1 MEEINYQIRPVRPSD
16 LAAVTEVEAVCFPAA
31 EAAPEES
38 FQSRIEAFP
47 DCFFVA
53 EKEEQTPEEFA
64 AAFAKEYHKW
74 EKSSE
79 S

>member
-1 MEEINYQIRPVRPSD
+1 MEEIKYQVRPVRPLD
-16 LAAVTEVEAVCFPAA
+16 LAAVTEVDALCFPAA

-53 EKEEQTPEEFA
+53 
-64 AAFAKEYHKW
+64 
-74 EKSSE
+74 
-79 S
+79 

>member
-47 DCFFVA
+47 D
-53 EKEEQTPEEFA
+53 
-64 AAFAKEYHKW
+64 
-74 EKSSE
+74 
-79 S
+79 

>member
-38 FQSRIEAFP
+38 FQSRIEAFRI
-47 DCFFVA
+47 
-53 EKEEQTPEEFA
+53 
-64 AAFAKEYHKW
+64 AFLSRKRMGKIIGFINGLRDR
-74 EKSSE
+74 
-79 S
+79 